1 MRAHIKAQHVFMEL
15 SICIALL
22 AEAIVLTFTTLW
34 ADSADDKLMIFFLFF
49 PENRIWHFIQIFS
62 KGDNL
67 HEVSNPIL

>member
-1 MRAHIKAQHVFMEL
+1 MRTHIKAHVFVEL

-22 AEAIVLTFTTLW
+22 AEVIVLTFTTLW
-34 ADSADDKLMIFFLFF
+34 ADSADDKLMIFFLIF

-62 KGDNL
+62 YGDNL